1 MDIKYNNIANV
12 QFRNNIGD
20 NIGGNTANNT
30 ANNIGGNIGGNTGNN
45 TGNNITN
52 DIENDIENNNI
63 TNNNITNNILKT
75 NTTIIYPN
83 AKLYTVAPIIEE
95 KIEERDNYKPN
106 CCLVNCQYYIRMLLD
121 IATQIYIYLENFLQW
136 FSAILVVLDIFNIT
150 QSKIKIEGRSK
161 YNYFKIESAE
171 SERLRRIVYWF
182 YYNNPIPDEDQWR
195 AALKKFNLT
204 SVPKYTMR
212 LYINNEKSKYFI
224 ELDNLNL
231 QTYVDNIVVKGER
244 SISLYED
251 IINTCADNNTDIFIT
266 IGKRLLKT
274 ITGKIPV
281 GGLMPDRFI
290 KDLEL
295 AKIEKAL
302 VEDKKII

>member
-1 MDIKYNNIANV
+1 MNIEYNNISDV
-12 QFRNNIGD
+12 QFE
-20 NIGGNTANNT
+20 T
-30 ANNIGGNIGGNTGNN
+30 
-45 TGNNITN
+45 
-52 DIENDIENNNI
+52 DIENNNI
-63 TNNNITNNILKT
+63 LKT
-75 NTTIIYPN
+75 NDTIVYPN
-83 AKLYTVAPIIEE
+83 AKIYTVAPIIEN
-95 KIEERDNYKPN
+95 KILERDNYQPN

-136 FSAILVVLDIFNIT
+136 FSAILVILDIFNIT
-150 QSKIKIEGRSK
+150 LSKIKIEGRSK

-224 ELDNLNL
+224 ELNNLNL
-231 QTYVDNIVVKGER
+231 QSYIDNIVVKGER

-251 IINTCADNNTDIFIT
+251 VINTSIEGNDNIFISN
-266 IGKRLLKT
+266 GKKLLKT
-274 ITGKIPV
+274 IEGKIPV

-290 KDLEL
+290 KDVEL
-295 AKIEKAL
+295 AKIEK
-302 VEDKKII
+302 KIV